1 MPDTASNQAAYPQS
15 RSQAVGVGFLVVRIG
30 ALIGLASEALLA
42 YDLTAQ
48 RGKGTGEQ
56 TVLYGLLG
64 LIQAILSRVSDVVM
78 AQHGR
83 RSSDFAPGQT
93 LGRRDHIVPWRRLPR
108 PE

>member
-1 MPDTASNQAAYPQS
+1 M
-15 RSQAVGVGFLVVRIG
+15 GVGFLVVRIR

-48 RGKGTGEQ
+48 RGKGGEQ

-64 LIQAILSRVSDVVM
+64 LIQAIQSRVSDVVM

-93 LGRRDHIVPWRRLPR
+93 LGRHDHIVPWRRLPR